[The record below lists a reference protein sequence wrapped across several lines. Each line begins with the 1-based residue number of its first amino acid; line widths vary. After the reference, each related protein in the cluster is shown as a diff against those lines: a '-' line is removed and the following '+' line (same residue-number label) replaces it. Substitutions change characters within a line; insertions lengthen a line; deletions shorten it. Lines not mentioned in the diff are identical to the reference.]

1 MNSFWTKNN
10 FYFLFL
16 LFFLI
21 LVISR
26 VLTSLLAV
34 SLIVILLSPSHT
46 LGYTCRGQ
54 QISNSVFVWS
64 VSPVGS
70 TTIFCMSIKLSNNC
84 DNVHSLFC
92 SPGLGLLKGFILID
106 HSFKSP
112 SKINDHV
119 VFVDVVVM
127 CSKFNRQPRVS
138 MSCAWANHYLWAGR
152 KRPITTWK
160 GTIEWY
166 LWLRVGAL
174 WCMYVRMYVWCLIL
188 ETILPGFGLFYNTY

>member
-16 LFFLI
+16 IFFLI
-21 LVISR
+21 LAISR
-26 VLTSLLAV
+26 VLTSRLAV
-34 SLIVILLSPSHT
+34 SLIVILLSPNHT

-64 VSPVGS
+64 VSRVGS
-70 TTIFCMSIKLSNNC
+70 TTIFCMSIKLSNNF
-84 DNVHSLFC
+84 DNVRSLFC

-106 HSFKSP
+106 HSFKSS

-127 CSKFNRQPRVS
+127 CSKFNRQPRAS

-166 LWLRVGAL
+166 LWLHVGAL
-174 WCMYVRMYVWCLIL
+174 WCMYARM
-188 ETILPGFGLFYNTY
+188 